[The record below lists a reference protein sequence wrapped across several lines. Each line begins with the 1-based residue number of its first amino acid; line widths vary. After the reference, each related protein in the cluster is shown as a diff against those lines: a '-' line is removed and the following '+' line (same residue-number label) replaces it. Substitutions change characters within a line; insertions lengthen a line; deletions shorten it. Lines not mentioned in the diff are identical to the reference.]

1 MLGTSRYHG
10 RRKGVAIREGAVE
23 QARREARLTLAQVAG
38 DKLTRTAIHLIE
50 KGRTRPSMETLQQ
63 IARQTRKP
71 IDFFLA
77 PDTSHTLSERQ
88 MQLRELERLSA
99 VRELHKVVEV
109 GVFMLEQGW
118 SADEAA
124 VIHFSIGQAYC
135 RLVRPG
141 EALPH
146 LQLAR
151 AEFERAGDEWMSVES
166 LDWES
171 SALGLLDNPEALPM
185 ANRALERCR
194 RLDPPAPQIEARIL
208 GHIAGMY
215 VVAQTWPLAIRYYE
229 AAVEA
234 ASGVKDL
241 LQLAKMHHGLGS
253 AFAHTGHPGTA
264 RQHFDK
270 ALALYSIENDLGSM
284 YRVENDLGNLLLR
297 EGQLDAAE
305 QHLLKALEGSF
316 ELSLERRGRGYVL
329 ACLGEVKLRKGHLA
343 DANEYLLQALA
354 VGEASEEPIVL
365 AEAHVML
372 GHVEERI
379 GNLAVADD
387 HFEVAIRILE
397 ELGMRDRLR
406 DAHMEYAELL
416 DGRRQLVAASRHW
429 KRAAEIGKLASQGR
443 KLTGTSMAE
452 RREAGAPSGAA

>member
-1 MLGTSRYHG
+1 MLGPSRYHG

-50 KGRTRPSMETLQQ
+50 KGRTRPSMDTLQQ

-71 IDFFLA
+71 IEFFLT
-77 PDTSHTLSERQ
+77 PDASPTLSERQ

-99 VRELHKVVEV
+99 VRELHKVVEM

-118 SADEAA
+118 RADEAA
-124 VIHFSIGQAYC
+124 VIHFSIGQAFC

-146 LQLAR
+146 LRFAR
-151 AEFERAGDEWMSVES
+151 EEFERAGDEWMSVES

-185 ANRALERCR
+185 ANKALERCR
-194 RLDPPAPQIEARIL
+194 RLEPPAPQIEARIL

-215 VVAQTWPLAIRYYE
+215 VVAQSWPLAIRYYE
-229 AAVEA
+229 AAVDA

-241 LQLAKMHHGLGS
+241 LQLAKMHHGLGLAYS
-253 AFAHTGHPGTA
+253 RTGQPGTA

-284 YRVENDLGNLLLR
+284 YRVENDLGDLLLQQ
-297 EGQLDAAE
+297 GQLDAAE
-305 QHLLKALEGSF
+305 QHLLKAMEGF
-316 ELSLERRGRGYVL
+316 VEPNLERRGRGYVL
-329 ACLGEVKLRKGHLA
+329 AGLGEVKLKKGHLA
-343 DANEYLLQALA
+343 DANEYLLQSLA
-354 VGEASEEPIVL
+354 AGDASGEPIVL
-365 AEAHVML
+365 AHSHLLL
-372 GHVEERI
+372 GQVEERI
-379 GNLAVADD
+379 GNVAVADD

-397 ELGMRDRLR
+397 ELGMADRLR
-406 DAHMEYAELL
+406 DAHMDYAELL

-429 KRAAEIGKLASQGR
+429 KRAAEIGKMAIQGH
-443 KLTGTSMAE
+443 KLTRTSTSE
-452 RREAGAPSGAA
+452 RREAGVSGAA